1 MAVESSAD
9 SYINAQPEEAM
20 SFHDWHE
27 QYYGSKGYLDPE
39 SLAGRVS
46 NFFDGI
52 GNRERS
58 EYQTYLDN
66 LDRRNEFLSQQSAR
80 GYDKMMDD
88 SKYQRMM
95 KDFEAAGLNPYLIVN
110 SGGVSASSSPSG
122 AKADYGKHQAYQ
134 NKSSNGDAGRNFA
147 LLLLAVARIAAAF
160 M

>member
-9 SYINAQPEEAM
+9 SYINAQPEQAI
-20 SFHDWHE
+20 SFHEWHKKN
-27 QYYGSKGYLDPE
+27 YGGYLDPDNWMGK
-39 SLAGRVS
+39 LT

-52 GNRERS
+52 GDRERS

-66 LDRRNEFLSQQSAR
+66 LDRRNEFLAQQSAR

-88 SKYQRMM
+88 TKYQRMM
-95 KDFEAAGLNPYLIVN
+95 KDFEAAGLNPYLLVN
-110 SGGVSASSSPSG
+110 NGGISASSSLSG

-134 NKSSNGDAGRNFA
+134 KKSSNGDAGRNFA

-160 M
+160 I